1 MKRKL
6 TSIYDTFIDEL
17 KQLPSDVGASLETEF
32 GDVRSKLI
40 INRDRLR
47 KMDCTIV
54 VAGETSAG
62 KTSFLNLLLEKDVL
76 PSCHLAATSIICRI
90 HPIPPASKRYF
101 EVHFAGKKFKKYTVS
116 DRDDDDMI
124 AMLKNEVTCRDA
136 KYDGAIVDLYWQIPL
151 LGENYHVTIVDTPG
165 VGENEPMSE
174 KLYKFLP
181 NATAFVYIL
190 NSANAGGVQEDK
202 LIQIFRKIYEI
213 EGLEDLFRMD
223 PRCVL
228 FVCNKWDS
236 VDERCRE
243 TSTTQQQVWD
253 DTLPKLEKYIQRRN
267 FPLEKNLFKMS
278 TLQARRYLDSD
289 MGYSETYQQV
299 LGGLGRL
306 VVASQVEHSNR
317 HFWWISTIVTHILTH
332 CKSRIYRAG
341 SDFSTKQ
348 ILKEQTERKLNKLR
362 SDSQTVKNS
371 LLNVCTAQCKII
383 SSAFNSHLNT
393 AKPSIISTVEQKTK
407 SISKN
412 EYNEVKK
419 EVKREIHLA
428 LSESFNTDIDDVT
441 RAIGKMEDHIRSE
454 LHALEE
460 GLRDV
465 QLDMQNGNSEVNL
478 LPGPTPTDYEVEP
491 LPLAAKV
498 TLGLTAPL
506 WIPVAAVALLF
517 IIPSFFVKKTV
528 TVVKDEY
535 KLKAFR
541 KNPGK
546 RIAVWLDTI
555 LKEFAL
561 EKMVQERYA
570 QPMEHRINSIF
581 ETTIPA
587 KIRSYE
593 ILIEAIVSDARSPEN
608 IHPEFELTI
617 SKMKSVTLQINTFRR
632 KYNLNE

>member
-1 MKRKL
+1 MSWLQINTDVSKALAQDKEMKRKL

-317 HFWWISTIVTHILTH
+317 HFWWISTICLCHSAAATTGGRAH
-332 CKSRIYRAG
+332 CFSPDNQLEVLREMDVAKIDRSQLKRPAEDKAMRAG
-341 SDFSTKQ
+341 RFRTDAGFSSTDHHAFAALIIINIDIDTITNNIKSPAC
-348 ILKEQTERKLNKLR
+348 IGGVSSMEREREREREREGERKKKKHGLQPLA
-362 SDSQTVKNS
+362 QNS
-371 LLNVCTAQCKII
+371 ATKDE
-383 SSAFNSHLNT
+383 SRG
-393 AKPSIISTVEQKTK
+393 IISTMGITVGQ
-407 SISKN
+407 SIG
-412 EYNEVKK
+412 
-419 EVKREIHLA
+419 R
-428 LSESFNTDIDDVT
+428 
-441 RAIGKMEDHIRSE
+441 R
-454 LHALEE
+454 
-460 GLRDV
+460 
-465 QLDMQNGNSEVNL
+465 
-478 LPGPTPTDYEVEP
+478 
-491 LPLAAKV
+491 
-498 TLGLTAPL
+498 
-506 WIPVAAVALLF
+506 
-517 IIPSFFVKKTV
+517 
-528 TVVKDEY
+528 
-535 KLKAFR
+535 
-541 KNPGK
+541 
-546 RIAVWLDTI
+546 
-555 LKEFAL
+555 
-561 EKMVQERYA
+561 
-570 QPMEHRINSIF
+570 RINARKRGTYTSDNGTKPEDLGGEEVTQGICLAF
-581 ETTIPA
+581 ILLSKKGYLKLGHPNENKQGITLHRFKRKA
-587 KIRSYE
+587 EE
-593 ILIEAIVSDARSPEN
+593 ILTEE
-608 IHPEFELTI
+608 
-617 SKMKSVTLQINTFRR
+617 
-632 KYNLNE
+632 